1 MTNKNEINNKKL
13 NTKWERFAPN
23 QTLVHCVGKKKG
35 MNIDS
40 QEFCFVF
47 FFYKFSFSHL
57 T

>member
-1 MTNKNEINNKKL
+1 MTKENEINNKRL

-23 QTLVHCVGKKKG
+23 QTLVHCVGKNG

-40 QEFCFVF
+40 QELG
-47 FFYKFSFSHL
+47 FFYKFSLSHL